1 MKMSKLSQIWDSF
14 INKSRSNENEGE
26 YFYTNLIDEKLPHL
40 FYAGLGENKSI
51 LIALETNIQP
61 PLIEEKIDSIKTFRH
76 QRHDGKWFLVIQLVN
91 YELRDV
97 FEKLCDDLIAAT
109 VDIRSNEVALSMTVK
124 RLKLWISLLN
134 KTNKGFLQDFQ
145 IRGLIAE
152 LNFIKKVVAS
162 NIFSLTQAINSWV
175 GPNNA
180 PQDFIFAKEA
190 YEIKSIAVGKR
201 KISISSL
208 EQLEFTG
215 DLKIVVFELLNC
227 GKNDLNKVNLNII
240 TSEIES
246 LINDSDLLIIFKTK
260 LLEIGYFQH
269 SFYDD
274 KNFQIVE
281 GYKFRVDN
289 NFPKLLRSNIPRE
302 IVNASY
308 EINVEKITKE
318 IF

>member
-1 MKMSKLSQIWDSF
+1 MSKLSQIWDFF
-14 INKSRSNENEGE
+14 INQSSSIENESE
-26 YFYTNLIDEKLPHL
+26 SFYTKLIDENLQHL

-51 LIALETNIQP
+51 LIAIETNVQP

-109 VDIRSNEVALSMTVK
+109 IDIKSSEVALSTTIK

-134 KTNKGFLQDFQ
+134 KSNKGFLQDFQ

-152 LNFIKKVVAS
+152 LNFIKKIVAS
-162 NIFSLTQAINSWV
+162 NNFSLTQAINSWV
-175 GPNNA
+175 GPSNA

-190 YEIKSIAVGKR
+190 YEIKSIGVGKR

-208 EQLEFTG
+208 EQLEFNG
-215 DLKIVVFELLNC
+215 ALKLIVFEMLNC

-240 TSEIES
+240 VNEIES
-246 LINDSDLLIIFKTK
+246 LINDSDLLTIFKTK

-269 SFYDD
+269 IFYDN

-281 GYKFRVDN
+281 GYKFRVDD

-302 IVNASY
+302 IVNATY
-308 EINVEKITKE
+308 EINVAKITKE

>member
-1 MKMSKLSQIWDSF
+1 MSKISEIWDFF
-14 INKSRSNENEGE
+14 INQEIIDVNEGE
-26 YFYTNLIDEKLPHL
+26 YFYTKLIDENLQHL

-51 LIALETNIQP
+51 LIALETSSQP
-61 PLIEEKIDSIKTFRH
+61 PLIEEKIDSIKSFRH

-109 VDIRSNEVALSMTVK
+109 IDIKSTEVALSTTIN
-124 RLKLWISLLN
+124 RLKLWINLLN
-134 KTNKGFLQDFQ
+134 KSNKGFLQDFQ

-152 LNFIKKVVAS
+152 LNFIKKIVAS
-162 NIFSLTQAINSWV
+162 NTFKLTQAINSWV
-175 GPNNA
+175 GPSNA

-190 YEIKSIAVGKR
+190 YEIKSIDVGKR
-201 KISISSL
+201 IISISSL
-208 EQLEFTG
+208 DQLEFNG
-215 DLKIVVFELLNC
+215 DLKVVVFELLNC
-227 GKNDLNKVNLNII
+227 DKNDLYKVNLNII
-240 TSEIES
+240 TNEIES
-246 LINDSDLLIIFKTK
+246 LINDSDLLTIFKTK

-269 SFYDD
+269 IFYDS

-281 GYKFRVDN
+281 SYKFKVDD

-302 IVNASY
+302 VVNASY
-308 EINVEKITKE
+308 EINVEKIKKE